1 MNKYLRF
8 VLPALAIIFLFSVA
22 ATETKAQGIL
32 REILKRMDTNSKSLV
47 SLKGSIKMEKRD
59 AQLGDTDL
67 SEGEMK
73 LLPGR
78 SDKQIYLRI
87 DWSKPRQESL
97 AVANGEY
104 VIYTPKTNRALVGKV
119 DAAKKGPK
127 ASSVL
132 SFMTMSKA
140 ELSANYDVEY
150 RGEETVSGG
159 TNTWH
164 LVLTPKKAATYKS
177 ADLWV
182 DVNGMPVQAKIVE
195 KNSDTTTV
203 FLSNFQRNVTIKGT
217 EFKITPPKG
226 TEIVR
231 G

>member
-1 MNKYLRF
+1 M
-8 VLPALAIIFLFSVA
+8 FLFSAA

-32 REILKRMDTNSKSLV
+32 REILKRMDANSKSLV
-47 SLKGSIKMEKRD
+47 SLKSNIKMEKRD

-78 SDKQIYLRI
+78 SDKQIYLRV

-104 VIYTPKTNRALVGKV
+104 IVYTPKTNRALVGKV
-119 DAAKKGPK
+119 DQVKKGPK
-127 ASSVL
+127 ASNVL
-132 SFMTMSKA
+132 TFMTMSKA
-140 ELSANYDVEY
+140 ELSANYDVVLI
-150 RGEETVSGG
+150 GEETVSGG

-164 LVLTPKKAATYKS
+164 LVLTPKTAATYKS

-182 DVNGMPVQAKIVE
+182 DANGMPVQAKIVE
-195 KNSDTTTV
+195 KNNDTTTV
-203 FLSNFQRNVTIKGT
+203 FLSSIQKNVTIKGSD
-217 EFKITPPKG
+217 FKITPPKG